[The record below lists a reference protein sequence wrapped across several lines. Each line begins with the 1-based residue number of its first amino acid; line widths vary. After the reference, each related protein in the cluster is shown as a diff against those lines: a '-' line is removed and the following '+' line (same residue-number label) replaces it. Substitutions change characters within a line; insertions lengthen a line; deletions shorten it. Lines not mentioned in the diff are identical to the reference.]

1 VPAAV
6 FQLGRNQQ
14 PSEFGSFCGRANLFE
29 LRGPFGPASLLPKDV
44 ELIDRLVQT
53 IRPRCFVR
61 QGKWLPRIAILL
73 AAIFF
78 REGVVAGDL
87 LNRIGGGLMLGAQ
100 PELRYDRRE
109 EYRQQDNIII
119 G

>member
-1 VPAAV
+1 MPTYSSHAV
-6 FQLGRNQQ
+6 HLGPRPCRQ
-14 PSEFGSFCGRANLFE
+14 
-29 LRGPFGPASLLPKDV
+29 KVV
-44 ELIDRLVQT
+44 EAIDRLVQT

>member
-1 VPAAV
+1 
-6 FQLGRNQQ
+6 
-14 PSEFGSFCGRANLFE
+14 
-29 LRGPFGPASLLPKDV
+29 
-44 ELIDRLVQT
+44 
-53 IRPRCFVR
+53 
-61 QGKWLPRIAILL
+61 L

-78 REGVVAGDL
+78 REGVVAGDI